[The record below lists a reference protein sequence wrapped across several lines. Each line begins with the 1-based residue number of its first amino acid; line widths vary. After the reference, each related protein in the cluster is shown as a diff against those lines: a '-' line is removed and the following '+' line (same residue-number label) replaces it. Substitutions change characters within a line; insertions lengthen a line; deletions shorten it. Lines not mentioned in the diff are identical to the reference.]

1 MSGIAFESLET
12 HLNTL
17 ISRGFLAN
25 WFRTIFCIFICS
37 LPDIHLFLI
46 SCNLFVL
53 PTSTRLL
60 IISTRFHLFTS
71 YFYYFLLVCHLPLVY
86 KSFLLVST
94 HLPDFS
100 TRLPVAS
107 YLSAYTRAISNFQQK
122 KPIIEKS
129 HSSLSSTSRKIRK
142 LQKCQIDLDK

>member
-71 YFYYFLLVCHLPLVY
+71 CFYYFLLVCHLPVVFTRLQV
-86 KSFLLVST
+86 VST
-94 HLPDFS
+94 RFYPFTKLFYS
-100 TRLPVAS
+100 FTSRFIFKCL
-107 YLSAYTRAISNFQQK
+107 Q
-122 KPIIEKS
+122 KS
-129 HSSLSSTSRKIRK
+129 HIQLPTKKTYYWKIS
-142 LQKCQIDLDK
+142 QFFI

>member
-12 HLNTL
+12 NLKTL
-17 ISRGFLAN
+17 FSRVFSAN
-25 WFRTIFCIFICS
+25 WFSTIFCIFICS

-46 SCNLFVL
+46 NCNLFVL

-60 IISTRFHLFTS
+60 IVSARFHLFTS
-71 YFYYFLLVCHLPLVY
+71 RFYYFLLVYHLPVVFTRLRV
-86 KSFLLVST
+86 V
-94 HLPDFS
+94 S

-107 YLSAYTRAISNFQQK
+107 YFSAYTRVISNFQHK

-129 HSSLSSTSRKIRK
+129 QSSLSSSSRKIRK
-142 LQKCQIDLDK
+142 LQKYQVDLDK

>member
-46 SCNLFVL
+46 NCNLFVL

-60 IISTRFHLFTS
+60 IVSARFHLFTS
-71 YFYYFLLVCHLPLVY
+71 RFYYFLLVYHLPVVFTRLRVVSTCFYPFYQTFPLVY
-86 KSFLLVST
+86 QSLHILVLTQESYPTSNIKNLLLKNLKV
-94 HLPDFS
+94 LY
-100 TRLPVAS
+100 LVVAG
-107 YLSAYTRAISNFQQK
+107 K
-122 KPIIEKS
+122 
-129 HSSLSSTSRKIRK
+129 
-142 LQKCQIDLDK
+142 